1 MVWVWNIHY
10 LGIDD
15 SFIYIIQTLSCHSFS
30 QHWSQMSGFECKH
43 KDKLFKHLLLYQ
55 SRASFWKSPSNAQK
69 KSKAVLFKWK
79 CGLLFQRN
87 WENYWN
93 DLHFCPP
100 ASQTESSM
108 MHINS
113 FKAVYC
119 ILQLN
124 GSNHFPDNGQLERPL
139 AKWLWSLSRLL

>member
-15 SFIYIIQTLSCHSFS
+15 SFIYIKHSCVIRFLSIEVKCQGLSVNIKINFLNTCFFISLGHLFGKVR
-30 QHWSQMSGFECKH
+30 QMH
-43 KDKLFKHLLLYQ
+43 KKVQ
-55 SRASFWKSPSNAQK
+55 GAI
-69 KSKAVLFKWK
+69 LFKWK

>member
-1 MVWVWNIHY
+1 
-10 LGIDD
+10 
-15 SFIYIIQTLSCHSFS
+15 
-30 QHWSQMSGFECKH
+30 MSGFDCKH

-55 SRASFWKSPSNAQK
+55 SRASFWKSPSNSQK
-69 KSKAVLFKWK
+69 SESKAILFEWK

-93 DLHFCPP
+93 DLHFCPS

-139 AKWLWSLSRLL
+139 AKWPQSWSRLCKNFETLKITLSDLTLELVLFSNFIPVLMVF